1 MINILIVS
9 GAVAIGLTAVT
20 LGAVLAIIKIRRY
33 RAKKRYN
40 ALINTKMNILA
51 ELQEEL
57 TEEEAIEEKNYTAP
71 PNQLPSEANLPAEFF
86 DTNYLEV
93 KP

>member
-9 GAVAIGLTAVT
+9 GAVAIGLTTVT
-20 LGAVLAIIKIRRY
+20 LGGVLVIIKIRRY

-40 ALINTKMNILA
+40 ALINKKMNILA

-57 TEEEAIEEKNYTAP
+57 TEEEDLKEKDYTTP
-71 PNQLPSEANLPAEFF
+71 PLPSEAHLPANFF
-86 DTNYLEV
+86 DQNYLEV

>member
-51 ELQEEL
+51 QLQEEL
-57 TEEEAIEEKNYTAP
+57 TEEEDLKEKDYTTP
-71 PNQLPSEANLPAEFF
+71 PLPSEAHLPANFF
-86 DTNYLEV
+86 DQNYLEV